1 MRTSNNIKAH
11 PHRKRTRRPLGSWC
25 LETFEI
31 AFASTPWTGPMPRAS
46 EDARRKHANAEC
58 ARRAAKKAVAAA
70 ASGHPKPNRRAPNGC
85 VWDGRTEPAGVWRR
99 RDTNEI
105 YDPSAVAAATAARN
119 AAHARKTD
127 AARARH
133 AAQQRVTAQRANQ
146 RVRRRKHMRARCN
159 ESLFKPGFKY
169 EWVEQH
175 DAGTLYDERSRQ
187 CCFCTR
193 PFEVKGRR
201 VSCVQGAWS
210 CVRVASPGICDAGWP
225 HRM

>member
-1 MRTSNNIKAH
+1 
-11 PHRKRTRRPLGSWC
+11 
-25 LETFEI
+25 
-31 AFASTPWTGPMPRAS
+31 MPRAS
-46 EDARRKHANAEC
+46 EDATRKKADAER

-119 AAHARKTD
+119 AAHLRTTD
-127 AARARH
+127 AARARN

-175 DAGTLYDERSRQ
+175 DAGTLSSTMCTASKVSTSGCASSAASLLMRAGSRFITMA
-187 CCFCTR
+187 CGG
-193 PFEVKGRR
+193 PFATTNG
-201 VSCVQGAWS
+201 
-210 CVRVASPGICDAGWP
+210 VRQL
-225 HRM
+225 